1 MVIPTI
7 LREEVGTGHLEHL
20 HRSWDALKARPGTSQ
35 NHHFC
40 LHLGISSSFFFS
52 SLCFSIVSVEK
63 VELKGLAHKKNER
76 NVEYSFEVSLGFL
89 SCERRIVLREELR
102 KCSNFIDCL
111 SQKSRAPL
119 GVIVFNQ
126 TLLGGDWQKKKI
138 EKSLFNAGNFGSVY
152 LGGNMIPHSEDG
164 YPYL

>member
-1 MVIPTI
+1 MSGVIRALLGVDSLGWNLEWGLEIEQNKIKQNEVVVPRI

-40 LHLGISSSFFFS
+40 LHLGISSPFFF

-76 NVEYSFEVSLGFL
+76 NVEYSFEVSFGFL
-89 SCERRIVLREELR
+89 SYERRMVLREELR
-102 KCSNFIDCL
+102 KCSNFMDCL
-111 SQKSRAPL
+111 SQKCFVKAE
-119 GVIVFNQ
+119 
-126 TLLGGDWQKKKI
+126 LLWDW
-138 EKSLFNAGNFGSVY
+138 
-152 LGGNMIPHSEDG
+152 
-164 YPYL
+164 